1 MGEEESLAESLD
13 VLSPDGIRSGRSKLR
28 YLCSV
33 LFWRHFFDCITLLC
47 FYPMLFAIVWELVSE
62 FLMKTVSKNRLG
74 PKLFFPSRFF
84 FLFMRG

>member
-28 YLCSV
+28 YLCSI

-47 FYPMLFAIVWELVSE
+47 FLPYALRNCMRADERVFDE
-62 FLMKTVSKNRLG
+62 NRL
-74 PKLFFPSRFF
+74 
-84 FLFMRG
+84 